1 MRRFW
6 NRQRERPSA
15 ADWPEPRPEFLAA
28 QADRVRAARGH
39 RERGRVQLALA
50 GVFALALLVAV
61 SAFGGVGYAARKAEN
76 AVSAVSGPFSS
87 DSSKGTAGQSG
98 FTHRKPKHDDDD
110 DGYDDKC
117 KDLKNKL
124 KQLHRTHLREWHALL
139 AQQWRE
145 RKNFSGRKG
154 GSAWHQLLNR
164 QWRERRAL
172 KREQLAER
180 NELKKAIK
188 KCKKDRRDD
197 D

>member
-6 NRQRERPSA
+6 NRQHERPSA
-15 ADWPEPRPEFLAA
+15 ADWPEPRPEFLASTA
-28 QADRVRAARGH
+28 NRVRAAQEH

-50 GVFALALLVAV
+50 GVLALALLVAL
-61 SAFGGVGYAARKAEN
+61 SAFGGVGYAARQAEN
-76 AVSAVSGPFSS
+76 AVSAVSGPFSA
-87 DSSKGTAGQSG
+87 DSTDGTAAGTGVS
-98 FTHRKPKHDDDD
+98 HKKPPKDD

-117 KDLKNKL
+117 KDLKEKL

-145 RKNFSGRKG
+145 RKNFTGRRG
-154 GSAWHQLLNR
+154 GSAWHALLKR

-180 NELKKAIK
+180 TELKNAIK
-188 KCKKDRRDD
+188 KCKKDRHDD
-197 D
+197 DD